1 VRFWKRWICRR
12 STARLRGVVGRRGR
26 RGCSGRGQSLE
37 MLVLEDAA
45 ERGDGAVPGRKVPVM
60 GRSLGTVIPTAGKVR
75 MNASR

>member
-1 VRFWKRWICRR
+1 
-12 STARLRGVVGRRGR
+12 
-26 RGCSGRGQSLE
+26 